1 MKSDTTMTTENVVGV
16 AQPILVRL
24 SLCAMWEIARAEGFD
39 RAFGHG
45 RIYVGPTQSRTLTNL
60 GITEPATLLPLHGE
74 RWPKSVR
81 SKMERIATETARSL
95 YA

>member
-1 MKSDTTMTTENVVGV
+1 
-16 AQPILVRL
+16 
-24 SLCAMWEIARAEGFD
+24 MWEIARAEGYD

-45 RIYVGPTQSRTLTNL
+45 RTYVGPTQSRTLAIL
-60 GITEPATLLPLHGE
+60 GVESPAKLLPLHGE

-81 SKMERIATETARSL
+81 PKMERIATETARSL